1 MFKKCSWN
9 ISKLRQANFQY
20 RQTNFQYL
28 LHGKLPKYQEVK
40 FAKLYHNII
49 AAISRDIC
57 QKKGVQ
63 VLWTICLKMIQ
74 SNTSCGHLPKELAQV
89 LFNGNLSEEM
99 QDMHQNI
106 ISSIH

>member
-1 MFKKCSWN
+1 MENC
-9 ISKLRQANFQY
+9 Q
-20 RQTNFQYL
+20 
-28 LHGKLPKYQEVK
+28 KYQEVK